1 MIRGTTPTLEFTL
14 PFDTS
19 LIAEMYI
26 TLTQNGTTMLE
37 KTLSDCNCSG
47 TSVSLTLTQEDTLG
61 LQQQPRLQAEIQ
73 IRVRTTS
80 GEALASDIMRV
91 YVGRILKE
99 GVI

>member
-19 LIAEMYI
+19 LIAEMYVTI
-26 TLTQNGTTMLE
+26 AQGEKTMLE

-61 LQQQPRLQAEIQ
+61 LQQQPHSRGEMQ
-73 IRVRTTS
+73 IRVRTTA
-80 GEALASDIMRV
+80 GEALASDIMSV

>member
-1 MIRGTTPTLEFTL
+1 MIRGTTPKLEFTL

-19 LIAEMYI
+19 LVAEMYV
-26 TLTQNGTTMLE
+26 TMTQNGITALE

-47 TSVSLTLTQEDTLG
+47 TSVSLTLTQEDTLR
-61 LQQQPRLQAEIQ
+61 LQQQPRSQAEIQ

-80 GEALASDIMRV
+80 GEALASDIMSV

>member
-1 MIRGTTPTLEFTL
+1 MIRGTTPKLEFIL

-26 TLTQNGTTMLE
+26 TLTQNGTTTLE

-61 LQQQPRLQAEIQ
+61 LRQGEMQ
-73 IRVRTTS
+73 IRVRTTA
-80 GEALASDIMRV
+80 GEALASDIMSV
-91 YVGRILKE
+91 HVGRILKE